1 MLAPFIASAIF
12 LCYSHVILC
21 QLEEQ
26 EIQRRREEEER
37 ARRPPTPPPPVEEV
51 VQSEINDSAAR

>member
-1 MLAPFIASAIF
+1 MLASFIIF
-12 LCYSHVILC
+12 DSFFCYSHVILC

-37 ARRPPTPPPPVEEV
+37 ARRPPTPPPVEEV

>member
-1 MLAPFIASAIF
+1 MIMLFIASFFTCSHF
-12 LCYSHVILC
+12 LMLFSI

-26 EIQRRREEEER
+26 EIQRKREEEER
-37 ARRPPTPPPPVEEV
+37 ARRPPTPPPVEEV

>member
-1 MLAPFIASAIF
+1 MLASFIAFAIF

-26 EIQRRREEEER
+26 EIQRKREEEER
-37 ARRPPTPPPPVEEV
+37 ARRPPTPPPVEEV

>member
-1 MLAPFIASAIF
+1 MLASFIAFAIF
-12 LCYSHVILC
+12 YVILC

-37 ARRPPTPPPPVEEV
+37 ARRPPTPPPVEEV